1 MITKD
6 FYKIIDGEL
15 DAIIDRIKETND
27 YLKKHKKNVYNQK
40 SYAFMVWFLS
50 FYKQVN
56 GYLPYI
62 TDSDGDGSCDLM
74 LPYRNNEGHIETY
87 CIVQSKW
94 KAESNCEKGLEKNEV
109 YKALVRF
116 EAILN
121 SQKQEVNA
129 EVKKR
134 IEDFLT
140 HTRQNK
146 PVKFIFLTLCKK
158 TGDVTDEI
166 RDFEN
171 RHNKTYIEWL
181 DIEQLKRDYI
191 DKNFKKIEPEN
202 PFRLRVNLGEEP
214 ITLNIARLGKNKKD
228 VIHVEKPFESYVFLV
243 KPKAIFDLFDRYG
256 FHLFFKNIRNPLIQS
271 KINDIIE
278 KTATEN
284 APFFWYYNNGI
295 TAITNGM
302 DTLGTNAEQLEIQ
315 GLQIINGAQT
325 FYSIFHAYESAST
338 LRRKQMNEDMLIN
351 FRLIRSGSAAFNLDV
366 TRFTN
371 SQNPIS
377 GRDFYAND
385 AIQIDLQNAFFNTPI
400 WYEKRAGEFRIQP
413 DNVKIVPN
421 SLFGTA
427 YSVFGLQD
435 PISLMHNKDLLF
447 LTKKDD
453 LNGLYEQIFH
463 PNIKAEELLAA
474 YYMLD
479 IAFSDTKGKFVTNE
493 RPRGDIY
500 HILALS
506 HTPLKNHFIRQYGDK
521 TSVFKKII
529 ELYEKGKTEILY
541 KALEVSLSVWINYL
555 ESGAFNLNNRLT
567 IESLLISKQYF
578 LAVVYKLDS
587 LKFDLDNVTIV
598 EEGN

>member
-1 MITKD
+1 MITKE
-6 FYKIIDGEL
+6 FYRTVDSEL
-15 DAIIDRIKETND
+15 DAIIERLKATNA
-27 YLKKHKKNVYNQK
+27 YLIKHKKNTHNQK
-40 SYAFMVWFLS
+40 SYAFMVWFLA

-62 TDSDGDGSCDLM
+62 TDSEGDGSCDLM
-74 LPYRNNEGHIETY
+74 FPYRNDDGNVETY

-94 KAESNCEKGLEKNEV
+94 KTESNCEKELEKNEV
-109 YKALVRF
+109 YKALARF

-121 SQKQEVNA
+121 SEKHDVNA
-129 EVKKR
+129 EVKAR
-134 IEDFLT
+134 IDDFLT

-158 TGDVTDEI
+158 TDSVKDEI

-181 DIEQLKRDYI
+181 DIEQLKRDFI
-191 DKNFKKIEPEN
+191 DKNYKKIEPEN
-202 PFRLRVNLGEEP
+202 PFKIRINLDEEP
-214 ITLNIARLGKNKKD
+214 ITLKIARLGKNKKD

-243 KPKAIFDLFDRYG
+243 KPKAIFELFDRYG

-271 KINDIIE
+271 KINEIIE

-302 DTLGTNAEQLEIQ
+302 DSLGTNAEQIDVE

-325 FYSIFHAYESAST
+325 FYSIFHAYKNASII
-338 LRRKQMNEDMLIN
+338 RRKQMNDNMLIN
-351 FRLIRSGSAAFNLDV
+351 FRLINSGSADFNLNV

-385 AIQIDLQNAFFNTPI
+385 DIQISLQNAFFDTPI
-400 WYEKRAGEFRIQP
+400 WYEKRDGEFRIEP
-413 DNVKIVPN
+413 ENVKIIPN
-421 SLFGTA
+421 TLFGTA
-427 YSVFGLQD
+427 YCAFGLQD
-435 PISLMHNKDLLF
+435 PISLGQNKDLLF

-453 LNGLYEQIFH
+453 VNGLYEQVFH
-463 PNIKAEELLAA
+463 PNIKVEELLAS
-474 YYMLD
+474 YYMME
-479 IAFSDTKGKFVTNE
+479 IGYSDTKGKFVYND
-493 RPRGDIY
+493 RPRRDFY

-506 HTPLKNHFIRQYGDK
+506 HTFLKNHFIQQHGDK
-521 TSVFKKII
+521 TSIFRKII
-529 ELYEKGKTEILY
+529 ELYQKDKTEILY
-541 KALEVSLSVWINYL
+541 KALEISLSFWDNSIEGKTAKKRL
-555 ESGAFNLNNRLT
+555 ENA
-567 IESLLISKQYF
+567 EKLLVSKQHF
-578 LAVVYKLDS
+578 LKVRDEIDS
-587 LKFDLDNVTIV
+587 FKFDLDNFTILK
-598 EEGN
+598 NN

>member
-1 MITKD
+1 MITKA
-6 FYKIIDGEL
+6 FYRNVDGEL
-15 DAIIDRIKETND
+15 DAIIERLKATNA
-27 YLKKHKKNVYNQK
+27 YLIKHKKNMHNQK
-40 SYAFMVWFLS
+40 SYAFMVWFLA

-74 LPYRNNEGHIETY
+74 FPYRNDEGNIETY

-94 KAESNCEKGLEKNEV
+94 KAENNCEKELEKSEV
-109 YKALVRF
+109 YKALARF

-121 SQKQEVNA
+121 SEKHDVNA
-129 EVKKR
+129 EVKAR

-158 TGDVTDEI
+158 TNLVNDEV

-181 DIEQLKRDYI
+181 DIEQLKRDFI

-202 PFRLRVNLGEEP
+202 PFKIRVNLDEEP
-214 ITLNIARLGKNKKD
+214 ITLKIARLGKNKKD

-243 KPKAIFDLFDRYG
+243 KPKAIFELFDRYG

-271 KINDIIE
+271 KINEIIE

-302 DTLGTNAEQLEIQ
+302 DSLGTNAEQIDVE

-325 FYSIFHAYESAST
+325 FYAIFHAYKNASII
-338 LRRKQMNEDMLIN
+338 RRKQMNDNMLIN
-351 FRLIRSGSAAFNLDV
+351 FRLIRSGSADFNLDV

-385 AIQIDLQNAFFNTPI
+385 DIQISLQNAFFDTPI
-400 WYEKRAGEFRIQP
+400 WYEKREGEFRVEP
-413 DNVKIVPN
+413 ENVKIIPN

-427 YSVFGLQD
+427 YCVFGLQD
-435 PISLMHNKDLLF
+435 PISLGQNKDLLF

-453 LNGLYEQIFH
+453 INGLYEQIFH
-463 PNIKAEELLAA
+463 LNIKVEELLAS
-474 YYMLD
+474 YYMME
-479 IAFSDTKGKFVTNE
+479 IGYSDTKGKFVNND
-493 RPRGDIY
+493 RPRRDFY

-506 HTPLKNHFIRQYGDK
+506 HTCLENHFTRQFGDK
-521 TSVFKKII
+521 TSVYRKII
-529 ELYEKGKTEILY
+529 ELYEKDKTEILY
-541 KALEVSLSVWINYL
+541 KALEVSLSFWIDSI
-555 ESGAFNLNNRLT
+555 EGKTANRQTENVEKFLT
-567 IESLLISKQYF
+567 SKQHF
-578 LAVVYKLDS
+578 LQVRIAVDSYKV
-587 LKFDLDNVTIV
+587 DLDNFTIV
-598 EEGN
+598 